1 MWKLFV
7 SLFSLLASAV
17 SVYFFIYFHET
28 NEIASLIFLI
38 AAFVVMIICV
48 VFFMMFINRNN
59 AAKIESLNT
68 RLKLW
73 SNVSYHVTQAGDE
86 VFNELPIG
94 VLVYDENY
102 IIKWANEYSKKVFN
116 STLVE
121 LSLSVISETLL
132 KGVIASNNTMLLNFS
147 DRNYD
152 VVHNTENNV
161 LYFFDVTKREAII
174 KRYDE
179 RLPVIGVIGLDNLE
193 ESLKRYDVQEKNTI
207 RGEILGEISD
217 WVGSFGCSLQVLSND
232 RMIIISDKE
241 SLQRMIDD
249 KFSILSKVRDISSK
263 NRLKS
268 SISMG
273 IACYDI
279 EHNEIGSLAQNAID
293 LAEKRGGDQVVVNIQ
308 GQKIQYFG
316 GNTNSLEKNSLL
328 EARVQAQALK
338 EAVETSSNVLLM
350 THNLTDCDAIGSMIG
365 VLYLVLSSNIPVKMV
380 FEAKNADVTVN
391 KLYADLINTK
401 LKEYFITYDEALDLI
416 KPTTLLV
423 VTDTQSPKLA
433 MFPSL
438 IEKVERISVI
448 DHHRAS
454 DDGYKKLETSY
465 IETSASS
472 TVELVSEMFMF
483 YNDGIEIN
491 PFIASIMLAGMILD
505 TNNFTFRAGSRTFE
519 AAATLK
525 SMGADMVTVRKLLRD
540 PIDVEK
546 IIAKALMGAE
556 ELGNGFVVVSLGHDV
571 TTERT
576 LLAKISDKLL
586 SIENIETAFTIGY
599 LDENCIGISARSMEK
614 TNVQVIMEEMGG
626 GGHFNSAATQI
637 YDSNIDDV
645 RVELIELLKREY
657 INVGDGKMKVIL
669 LSDVKGKG
677 KKDDVIEVANG
688 YANYLITNKLAV
700 QATDSNLQN
709 LAKEKEQEQIYQQN
723 RRNVLEKLKTEIQ
736 DKFISLYIKMGAD
749 GKAFGSITTKLVC
762 DEFEAQTGIHLDKRK
777 VELPSEI
784 NSVGIFTASVKLDKD
799 IVATFEIRVFEK

>member
-38 AAFVVMIICV
+38 AAFALMIICV

-132 KGVIASNNTMLLNFS
+132 KGVIAGNNTMLLNFS

-161 LYFFDVTKREAII
+161 LYFFYVTKREAII

-308 GQKIQYFG
+308 GQNIQ
-316 GNTNSLEKNSLL
+316 
-328 EARVQAQALK
+328 
-338 EAVETSSNVLLM
+338 
-350 THNLTDCDAIGSMIG
+350 
-365 VLYLVLSSNIPVKMV
+365 
-380 FEAKNADVTVN
+380 
-391 KLYADLINTK
+391 
-401 LKEYFITYDEALDLI
+401 
-416 KPTTLLV
+416 
-423 VTDTQSPKLA
+423 
-433 MFPSL
+433 
-438 IEKVERISVI
+438 
-448 DHHRAS
+448 
-454 DDGYKKLETSY
+454 
-465 IETSASS
+465 
-472 TVELVSEMFMF
+472 
-483 YNDGIEIN
+483 
-491 PFIASIMLAGMILD
+491 
-505 TNNFTFRAGSRTFE
+505 
-519 AAATLK
+519 
-525 SMGADMVTVRKLLRD
+525 
-540 PIDVEK
+540 
-546 IIAKALMGAE
+546 
-556 ELGNGFVVVSLGHDV
+556 
-571 TTERT
+571 
-576 LLAKISDKLL
+576 
-586 SIENIETAFTIGY
+586 
-599 LDENCIGISARSMEK
+599 
-614 TNVQVIMEEMGG
+614 
-626 GGHFNSAATQI
+626 
-637 YDSNIDDV
+637 
-645 RVELIELLKREY
+645 
-657 INVGDGKMKVIL
+657 
-669 LSDVKGKG
+669 
-677 KKDDVIEVANG
+677 
-688 YANYLITNKLAV
+688 
-700 QATDSNLQN
+700 
-709 LAKEKEQEQIYQQN
+709 
-723 RRNVLEKLKTEIQ
+723 
-736 DKFISLYIKMGAD
+736 
-749 GKAFGSITTKLVC
+749 
-762 DEFEAQTGIHLDKRK
+762 
-777 VELPSEI
+777 
-784 NSVGIFTASVKLDKD
+784 
-799 IVATFEIRVFEK
+799 